1 MDRNSRGASDYRVI
15 RNVTVV
21 GSVVDALLALGKL
34 TGGTVAQ
41 SQSLIADGIH
51 SVSDLV
57 TDLLV
62 ILAARHSSQE
72 ADSEHP
78 YGHGRI
84 QAIATALLAV
94 SLAAIALGIAW
105 DALSRLR
112 GNGELMT
119 PGWLAVAVAA
129 VSVVAKEAVYQYTIR
144 VGRKLD
150 SGLLRANAWHSR
162 TDALSSLIVIAGVLG
177 VMLGFPWADAIGAVG
192 VAVIIFYAAFKIGRE
207 AFDELIDTGLDPKTL
222 TLMRETILSVS
233 GVIDV
238 HEIRTRRMGSQLL
251 ADMHIHVNPLISV
264 SEGHHI
270 GDRVMQVLGERF
282 KTLADIVVHIDPED
296 DFEMFNP
303 SGLPLRSDLGEAVR
317 KTLASSDWGTRSLE
331 VGDFSLVLHYIGG
344 SVTAEVVMALPS
356 GEYREAMESESTT
369 LSKKLVEET
378 SLSGVRILYR
388 GSEKGQLPD

>member
-303 SGLPLRSDLGEAVR
+303 SGLPLRSDLGETVR

>member
-112 GNGELMT
+112 GNGQLMT

-144 VGRKLD
+144 VGQKLD

-356 GEYREAMESESTT
+356 GEYREAIESESTT

-378 SLSGVRILYR
+378 PLSGVRILYR

>member
-1 MDRNSRGASDYRVI
+1 MDRNSQGASDYRVI

-112 GNGELMT
+112 GNGQLMT
-119 PGWLAVAVAA
+119 PGWLAVVVAA

-144 VGRKLD
+144 VGQKLD

-378 SLSGVRILYR
+378 PLSGVRILYR

>member
-21 GSVVDALLALGKL
+21 GSVVDALLALGKH
-34 TGGTVAQ
+34 TGGIVAQ

-119 PGWLAVAVAA
+119 PGWLAVVVAA

-144 VGRKLD
+144 VGRKLG

-296 DFEMFNP
+296 DFEMFNT

-378 SLSGVRILYR
+378 PLSGVRILYR

>member
-1 MDRNSRGASDYRVI
+1 MDRNSQGASDYRVI

-112 GNGELMT
+112 GNGQLMT

-144 VGRKLD
+144 VGQKLD

>member
-1 MDRNSRGASDYRVI
+1 MDRNSQGASDYRVI

-112 GNGELMT
+112 GNGQLMT
-119 PGWLAVAVAA
+119 PGWLAVVVAA

-144 VGRKLD
+144 VGQKLD

-344 SVTAEVVMALPS
+344 SVNAEVVMALPS

-378 SLSGVRILYR
+378 PLSGVRILYR

>member
-1 MDRNSRGASDYRVI
+1 MNRNFRSASDYRVI

-21 GSVVDALLALGKL
+21 GSVVDGLLALGKL
-34 TGGTVAQ
+34 TGGIVAQ
-41 SQSLIADGIH
+41 SQALIADGIH
-51 SVSDLV
+51 SISDLA
-57 TDLLV
+57 TDFLV

-378 SLSGVRILYR
+378 PLSGVRILYR

>member
-1 MDRNSRGASDYRVI
+1 MDRNSQGASDYRVI

-112 GNGELMT
+112 GNGQLMT
-119 PGWLAVAVAA
+119 PGWLAVVVAA

-144 VGRKLD
+144 VGQKLD

-344 SVTAEVVMALPS
+344 SVNAEVVMALPS

-378 SLSGVRILYR
+378 PLSGVRILYR
-388 GSEKGQLPD
+388 GSEKG

>member
-1 MDRNSRGASDYRVI
+1 MDRASRSASDYRII

-34 TGGTVAQ
+34 TGGIAAQ
-41 SQSLIADGIH
+41 SQALIADGIH
-51 SVSDLV
+51 SVSDLA
-57 TDLLV
+57 TDFLV
-62 ILAARHSSQE
+62 ILAARHSSHE

-94 SLAAIALGIAW
+94 SLAVIALGIAW

-112 GNGELMT
+112 GLGELMA

-129 VSVVAKEAVYQYTIR
+129 ISVVAKEAVYQYTIR
-144 VGRKLD
+144 VSRKLE
-150 SGLLRANAWHSR
+150 SNLLQANAWHSR

-192 VAVIIFYAAFKIGRE
+192 VAVIILYAAFKIGRE
-207 AFDELIDTGLDPKTL
+207 AFDELIDTGLDPNTL
-222 TLMRETILSVS
+222 TLMRETILSVP

-238 HEIRTRRMGSQLL
+238 HELRTRRMGSQLL

-270 GDRVMQVLGERF
+270 GDRVMLVLGEKF
-282 KTLADIVVHIDPED
+282 KALTDIVVHIDPED
-296 DFEMFNP
+296 DFEMSNP
-303 SGLPLRSDLGEAVR
+303 EGLPLRSDIEQAVR
-317 KTLASSDWGTRSLE
+317 KTLAASNVGAWLLQT
-331 VGDFSLVLHYIGG
+331 GDFSLVLHYIGG
-344 SVTAEVVMALPS
+344 AVTAEVIISLPS
-356 GEYREAMESESTT
+356 AESRKVMESESTALAKT
-369 LSKKLVEET
+369 IVEKTPLSA
-378 SLSGVRILYR
+378 VRILYQ
-388 GSEKGQLPD
+388 G

>member
-1 MDRNSRGASDYRVI
+1 MNRNFRSASDYRVI

-378 SLSGVRILYR
+378 PLSGVRILYR

>member
-57 TDLLV
+57 TDFLV

-356 GEYREAMESESTT
+356 GEYRETIESESTT

-388 GSEKGQLPD
+388 GSEKG

>member
-1 MDRNSRGASDYRVI
+1 MDRNSQGASDYRVI

-57 TDLLV
+57 TDFLV

-356 GEYREAMESESTT
+356 GEYRETIESESTT

>member
-1 MDRNSRGASDYRVI
+1 MNRNFRSASDYRVI

-94 SLAAIALGIAW
+94 SLAAIALGIAG

-119 PGWLAVAVAA
+119 PGWLAVVVAA

-177 VMLGFPWADAIGAVG
+177 VMLGFLWADAIGAVG
-192 VAVIIFYAAFKIGRE
+192 VAVIILYAAFKIGRE

-222 TLMRETILSVS
+222 TLMRQTILSVP

-238 HEIRTRRMGSQLL
+238 HELRTRRMGSQLL

-270 GDRVMQVLGERF
+270 GDRVMQVLGEKF

-296 DFEMFNP
+296 DFEMSNP
-303 SGLPLRSDLGEAVR
+303 SGLPLRSELGEAVR
-317 KTLASSDWGTRSLE
+317 KTLASDDWGTRSLE
-331 VGDFSLVLHYIGG
+331 MGDFSLVLHYIGG

-356 GEYREAMESESTT
+356 GESREALESESRT

-378 SLSGVRILYR
+378 PLSGVRILYR

>member
-1 MDRNSRGASDYRVI
+1 MDRNSQGASDYRVI

-369 LSKKLVEET
+369 LSKKLVEEA

>member
-57 TDLLV
+57 TDFLV

-356 GEYREAMESESTT
+356 GEYREAIESESTT

>member
-378 SLSGVRILYR
+378 PLSGVRILYR

>member
-1 MDRNSRGASDYRVI
+1 MNRNFRSASDYRVI

-21 GSVVDALLALGKL
+21 GSVVDGLLALGKL
-34 TGGTVAQ
+34 TGGIVAQ
-41 SQSLIADGIH
+41 SQALIADGIH

-57 TDLLV
+57 TDFLV

-112 GNGELMT
+112 GSGELMA

-129 VSVVAKEAVYQYTIR
+129 ISVVAKEAVYQYTIR

-150 SGLLRANAWHSR
+150 SGLLQANAWHSR
-162 TDALSSLIVIAGVLG
+162 TDAFSSLIVIAGVLG

-192 VAVIIFYAAFKIGRE
+192 VAVIILYAAFRIGRD
-207 AFDELIDTGLDPKTL
+207 AFDELIDTGLDPNTL
-222 TLMRETILSVS
+222 TLMREAILSVP

-238 HEIRTRRMGSQLL
+238 HELRTRRMGSQLL

-270 GDRVMQVLGERF
+270 GDHVMQVLEEKF
-282 KTLADIVVHIDPED
+282 KALSDVVVHIDPED
-296 DFEMFNP
+296 DFEMPNP
-303 SGLPLRSDLGEAVR
+303 SGLPLRLEIEEAVQ
-317 KTLASSDWGTRSLE
+317 KTLVSSNFGSRSFAT
-331 VGDFSLVLHYIGG
+331 GNFSLVLHYVGG
-344 SVTAEVVMALPS
+344 SVTGEVVVALPS
-356 GEYREAMESESTT
+356 GKSAEAMKDESAA

-378 SLSGVRILYR
+378 PLSDVRILYR
-388 GSEKGQLPD
+388 G

>member
-1 MDRNSRGASDYRVI
+1 MDRNSQGASDYRVI

-112 GNGELMT
+112 GNGQLMT
-119 PGWLAVAVAA
+119 PGWLAVVVAA

-144 VGRKLD
+144 VGQKLD

-378 SLSGVRILYR
+378 PLSGVRILYR
-388 GSEKGQLPD
+388 GSEKG

>member
-1 MDRNSRGASDYRVI
+1 MDRNSQGASDYRVI

-94 SLAAIALGIAW
+94 SLAAISLGIAW

-112 GNGELMT
+112 GNGQLMT

-144 VGRKLD
+144 VGQKLD